1 MKRIICAC
9 LATAVLAAL
18 VTLTTTASAQNGCS
32 VATLNGV
39 YSWSQTGSEPKNN
52 MGALLPFATL
62 ALTTFDGAGNF
73 SATYTDVSPGRPGG
87 YSAPVRGTITGTYT
101 VNSDCTGSMS
111 SPSFGLTWDLVIIG
125 GGTEVFG
132 IATTPF
138 IVATSDFKKL

>member
-18 VTLTTTASAQNGCS
+18 LTLTTTASAQNGCS

-87 YSAPVRGTITGTYT
+87 YSAPVRG
-101 VNSDCTGSMS
+101 
-111 SPSFGLTWDLVIIG
+111 PSQGPI
-125 GGTEVFG
+125 
-132 IATTPF
+132 P
-138 IVATSDFKKL
+138 